1 MIKNILIV
9 TRWFPNKAE
18 PTKCVFTKNI
28 VDAQAQSDR
37 YSFAVISPIPY
48 FPNIKISRLK
58 KYTKFSNIPLVEKL
72 DSYLIYRP
80 KYVKL
85 PHPYFKN
92 FEWWPY
98 FSRVLKIIK
107 KENIKFD
114 LIHCHGIYPDGLVGW
129 EIGKYFNKKVIL
141 HVHDTYLDIAR
152 ELDVYRRIFRSVDK
166 LIPVSVFQMNQITK
180 VDEGLIQKCEVIY
193 NGVNIDKRPVT
204 FSEPRESADKTIK
217 LIFVGHL
224 IRRKGLDILLDAL
237 KILDDYQFNLDVIGN
252 GPKKLE
258 YEKLSENYGLKDKV
272 NFVGEISNPD
282 LLKKLPYYD
291 YLVLPS
297 RYETFGIVLI
307 EAMSCGLPVISTKVA
322 SIPEIVTS
330 EEVGILVEP
339 DSPESFAKG
348 IIKAFNKKWDR
359 GKIKKYA
366 KNFSIEKT
374 VEKIEQAYDEL
385 SGS

>member
-1 MIKNILIV
+1 MVSKGNILVI
-9 TRWFPNKAE
+9 TRWFPNKLE

-28 VDAQAQSDR
+28 IDAQAQSDR

-48 FPNIKISRLK
+48 FPDIKMPLFK
-58 KYTKFSNIPLVEKL
+58 KYTKLSNVPLVEKL
-72 DSYLIYRP
+72 DSYVIYRP

-98 FSRVLKIIK
+98 FLQVRKTIK
-107 KENIKFD
+107 KENIKFE
-114 LIHCHGIYPDGLVGW
+114 LIHCHGVYPDGLVGW
-129 EIGKYFNKKVIL
+129 KIGKYFNKKVIL
-141 HVHDTYLDIAR
+141 HVHDSYINTAR

-166 LIPVSVFQMNQITK
+166 LIPVSVFQMNEITK
-180 VDEGLIQKCEVIY
+180 VDEGLIHKCQVIY
-193 NGVNIDKRPVT
+193 NGINIDERPVT
-204 FSEPRESADKTIK
+204 FNEPRESADKTIK

-224 IRRKGLDILLDAL
+224 IYGKGLDILLKAL
-237 KILDDYQFNLDVIGN
+237 KILGNYQFNLDVIGN

-258 YEKLSENYGLKDKV
+258 YEKLSKNYGLEDKV
-272 NFVGEISNPD
+272 NFVGEISNPG
-282 LLKKLPYYD
+282 LLKKLPCYD

-307 EAMSCGLPVISTKVA
+307 EAMSCGLPVISTKVG

-330 EEVGILVEP
+330 EEIGVLVEP
-339 DSPESFAKG
+339 DSPESLAKG

-359 GKIKKYA
+359 EKIKKYA
-366 KNFSIEKT
+366 ENFSIEETAK
-374 VEKIEQAYDEL
+374 KIEEVYNCL
-385 SGS
+385 